1 MVGRQ
6 DPKMDNTKYLYA
18 TTDRGDS
25 FLYSLADS
33 LSKADS
39 SVDLSLSKGNYMF
52 FFGSDQYSFYTAGI
66 PSLLFF
72 RGLHEI
78 KVYGM
83 AQIKRWSITAAYIYG
98 SGKPWDDPT
107 YTTSFQLSSSYS
119 KNSQQLP
126 SYNRADVGLAYSYKI
141 GKVNSRVGVNV
152 FNIFNTTNILSK
164 PYSLSDTPYQNV
176 LQNKSPFNF
185 YDEKGMGRLTSLF
198 LNFRF

>member
-1 MVGRQ
+1 
-6 DPKMDNTKYLYA
+6 
-18 TTDRGDS
+18 
-25 FLYSLADS
+25 
-33 LSKADS
+33 
-39 SVDLSLSKGNYMF
+39 
-52 FFGSDQYSFYTAGI
+52 
-66 PSLLFF
+66 
-72 RGLHEI
+72 
-78 KVYGM
+78 M